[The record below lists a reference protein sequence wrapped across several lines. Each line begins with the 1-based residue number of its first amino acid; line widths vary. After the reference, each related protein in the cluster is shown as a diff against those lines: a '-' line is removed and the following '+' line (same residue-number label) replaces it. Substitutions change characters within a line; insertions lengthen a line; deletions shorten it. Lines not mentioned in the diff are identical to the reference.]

1 MFRKQFN
8 LSKQLLRSIL
18 VIYLFLTFIMTIIHL
33 SVDYQYTKNNIQD
46 ELKQIAKTFHPS
58 LQTAL
63 WELNNEQL
71 HSIVN
76 GMMYIPLI
84 YGVEINDSSNKELL
98 SKFQNGV
105 NKKENLEYSYTFN
118 INYQMND
125 NLIYLADITIYSDDQ
140 VIFERLKVSFLMIV
154 LNAMIK
160 TTVLIFLFVIA
171 FKKYLE
177 QPLQDLT
184 NTIVRLRV
192 EDINNRKISVDMKYD
207 NELKIL
213 QNEFNELLNKITI
226 EESKRFEL
234 LQEINNKLEFEV
246 EKRTKEL
253 EHIAITDGLTNLYNR
268 AKMDI
273 ELQKLEGIFKRYG
286 RLFSVIIIDIDYF
299 KAINDT
305 FGHQVGDLVL
315 KQFAKILKENIRNT
329 DFIGRWGGEEFLIAC
344 PETSE
349 ENAKKLALNLKNI
362 IENTIFEKVGKKTM
376 SLGIAQ
382 ISEDLD
388 LDNLI
393 NNADKALYFAK
404 ENDRNQVVTFTSME
418 RIS

>member
-192 EDINNRKISVDMKYD
+192 EDINNRKISVNMKYD

-404 ENDRNQVVTFTSME
+404 ENGRNQVVTFTSME

>member
-404 ENDRNQVVTFTSME
+404 ENGRNQVVTFTSME